1 MCALAS
7 LHIAKLQNKPITPS
21 LKHYAYSLRRVAK
34 SLSQPSRRGQP
45 ATLAAAMLLA
55 FYEVWCADHQ
65 KWTNHLLGARMLVRE
80 IDFAGTTKYIKSMKQ
95 RQQREEE
102 HERSKQIQRYG
113 QAAVHDNGFD
123 PLHAADD
130 VNENIIAILM
140 GKQPRYDQYGKVIDE
155 NVQDTGENKSYTR
168 RDLEIYETQRDIFWW
183 YCKQDVYQSILGGGK
198 LL

>member
-80 IDFAGTTKYIKSMKQ
+80 IDFAGTTQYIKSMKQ
-95 RQQREEE
+95 RQRSDEEYA
-102 HERSKQIQRYG
+102 RSHQIQRYG
-113 QAAVHDNGFD
+113 EATLHDSGFE
-123 PLHAADD
+123 PSKIADD

-140 GKQPRYDQYGKVIDE
+140 GKQLRYDQYGQVIDE
-155 NVQDTGENKSYTR
+155 NVQETGQNKVYTG